1 MQNEDA
7 KKIKMKLVELVSRIT
22 GNNVK
27 NSRINSNRRVDSSL
41 IHTMGMVV
49 PPPPDCYLNSDI
61 WHFHL
66 VRIIMSSSYSCLRL
80 NKFMYL

>member
-1 MQNEDA
+1 MRIQI
-7 KKIKMKLVELVSRIT
+7 KIKMKLVELVSRIT

-49 PPPPDCYLNSDI
+49 PPPPNYMAVI
-61 WHFHL
+61 
-66 VRIIMSSSYSCLRL
+66 
-80 NKFMYL
+80 